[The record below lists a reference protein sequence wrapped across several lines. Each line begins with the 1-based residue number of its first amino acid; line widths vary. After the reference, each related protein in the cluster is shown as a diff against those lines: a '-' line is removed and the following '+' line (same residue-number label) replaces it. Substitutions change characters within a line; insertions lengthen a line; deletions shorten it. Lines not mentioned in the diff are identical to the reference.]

1 MLTKPDKLKLFT
13 LMGSYPNAMALKD
26 GKLESDILEFDFAD
40 VKVSNTAFKPLVRD
54 AKYDCSE
61 VAINTFLQARY
72 YNKPYILLPATIVGR
87 GQIHNLLY
95 NSERGVIKPTELH
108 GKRVGVRA
116 YTQTTGMWVRGML
129 AELYGM
135 DVEKV
140 RWVTFEDGHIAE
152 YKDPPFV
159 ERAPA
164 GKQLMQMLIDG
175 ELDAAIITDRSD
187 PRLKQVVPDAEEV
200 SRKWAETHGGV
211 PINHMLVMRDSIVK
225 SRPDVVREVY
235 RTVLASRRAMD
246 SSKDGKLDP
255 LRFDIENVRKSLEL
269 AIDFSLVQ
277 KFIAR
282 RLTVD
287 ELFDDTTRA
296 LTG

>member
-1 MLTKPDKLKLFT
+1 MPDKMKLFT
-13 LMGSYPNAMALKD
+13 MIGDYPNTRALRSGAIK
-26 GKLESDILEFDFAD
+26 SDLVDYQFDD
-40 VKVSNTAFKPLVRD
+40 VKVPNTAFKPLVRD

-72 YNKPYILLPATIVGR
+72 YNKPYILLPATILGR

-95 NSERGVIKPTELH
+95 NSERGELKPTDLH

-164 GKQLMQMLIDG
+164 GKELMRMLIDG

-187 PRLKQVVPDAEEV
+187 PRLKQVVPDSEEV

-235 RTVLASRRAMD
+235 RMVLASRRAMD

-255 LRFDIENVRKSLEL
+255 LRFGIENVRKSLEL
-269 AIDFSLVQ
+269 AIEFSLVQ

-296 LTG
+296 LAG

>member
-1 MLTKPDKLKLFT
+1 MPDKMKLFT
-13 LMGSYPNAMALKD
+13 MIGDYPNTRALRSGAIK
-26 GKLESDILEFDFAD
+26 SDLVDYQFDD
-40 VKVSNTAFKPLVRD
+40 IKVPNTAFKPLVRD

-152 YKDPPFV
+152 YNDPPFV

-175 ELDAAIITDRSD
+175 ELDAAIITDRGD

-255 LRFDIENVRKSLEL
+255 LRFGIDNVRKSLEL
-269 AIDFSLVQ
+269 AIEYSLVQ

-296 LTG
+296 LAG

>member
-1 MLTKPDKLKLFT
+1 MAPTKLFT
-13 LMGSYPNAMALKD
+13 LLGSYPVAMALRNGEIK
-26 GKLESDILEFDFAD
+26 SDLVEFDVAD

-95 NSERGVIKPTELH
+95 NSERGVIKPTDLH

-255 LRFDIENVRKSLEL
+255 LRFGIENVRKSLEL
-269 AIDFSLVQ
+269 AIEYSLVQ

>member
-1 MLTKPDKLKLFT
+1 MI
-13 LMGSYPNAMALKD
+13 GEYPNTSALRA
-26 GKLESDILEFDFAD
+26 GKIKSDLVEYDFDD
-40 VKVSNTAFKPLVRD
+40 VKVPNTAFKPLVRE
-54 AKYDCSE
+54 AKYDCAE
-61 VAINTFLQARY
+61 LAINTFLQAKY
-72 YNKPYILLPATIVGR
+72 YDKPYVLLPATIVGR

-95 NSERGVIKPTELH
+95 NTERGHLKPTELH

-164 GKQLMQMLIDG
+164 GKELMRMLIDG

-187 PRLKQVVPDAEEV
+187 PRLKQVVPDSEEV

-235 RTVLASRRAMD
+235 RMVLASRRAMD

-255 LRFDIENVRKSLEL
+255 LRFGIENVRKSLEL
-269 AIDFSLVQ
+269 AIEFSLVQ

-296 LTG
+296 LAG

>member
-1 MLTKPDKLKLFT
+1 MPDKTKLFT
-13 LMGSYPNAMALKD
+13 MIGEYPNTKALRSGAIK
-26 GKLESDILEFDFAD
+26 SDLVEFQFDD
-40 VKVSNTAFKPLVRD
+40 VKVPNTAFKPLVRD
-54 AKYDCSE
+54 AKYDCAE
-61 VAINTFLQARY
+61 VAINTFLQAKY
-72 YNKPYILLPATIVGR
+72 YNKPYILLPATILGR
-87 GQIHNLLY
+87 GQIQNLLY
-95 NSERGVIKPTELH
+95 NSERGQLEPTDLH

-140 RWVTFEDGHIAE
+140 NWVTFEDGHIAE

-159 ERAPA
+159 ARAPA
-164 GKQLMQMLIDG
+164 GKELMKMLIDG

-200 SRKWAETHGGV
+200 NRKWAQTHGGV
-211 PINHMLVMRDSIVK
+211 PINHMLVMRESIVK
-225 SRPDVVREVY
+225 SRPDVVREVF
-235 RTVLASRRAMD
+235 RMVLASRRAMD
-246 SSKDGKLDP
+246 PAQEGKLDA
-255 LRFDIENVRKSLEL
+255 LRFGIENVRRALEL
-269 AIDFSLVQ
+269 AIEFSLVQ

-296 LTG
+296 LAG

>member
-1 MLTKPDKLKLFT
+1 
-13 LMGSYPNAMALKD
+13 
-26 GKLESDILEFDFAD
+26 
-40 VKVSNTAFKPLVRD
+40 
-54 AKYDCSE
+54 
-61 VAINTFLQARY
+61 
-72 YNKPYILLPATIVGR
+72 
-87 GQIHNLLY
+87 
-95 NSERGVIKPTELH
+95 
-108 GKRVGVRA
+108 
-116 YTQTTGMWVRGML
+116 ML

-140 RWVTFEDGHIAE
+140 DWVTFEDGHVAE

-159 ERAPA
+159 RRAAP
-164 GKQLMQMLIDG
+164 GQQLMQMLLDG

-187 PRLKQVVPDAEEV
+187 PRLKPVIPDADEV
-200 SRKWAETHGGV
+200 NRTWAETHGGV

-225 SRPDVVREVY
+225 SRPDVAREVF

-255 LRFDIENVRKSLEL
+255 LRFGIENVRKALEL
-269 AIDFSLVQ
+269 AIEMSLVQ
-277 KFIAR
+277 KFIFR

-296 LTG
+296 LAG

>member
-1 MLTKPDKLKLFT
+1 MPDKMKLFT
-13 LMGSYPNAMALKD
+13 MIGDYPNTRALRSGAIK
-26 GKLESDILEFDFAD
+26 SDLVDYQFDD
-40 VKVSNTAFKPLVRD
+40 VKVPNTAFKPLVRD

-72 YNKPYILLPATIVGR
+72 YNKPYILLPATILGR

-95 NSERGVIKPTELH
+95 NSERGELKPTDLH

-164 GKQLMQMLIDG
+164 GKELMRMLIDG

-187 PRLKQVVPDAEEV
+187 PRLKQVVPDSEEV

-211 PINHMLVMRDSIVK
+211 PINHLLVMRDSIVK

-235 RTVLASRRAMD
+235 RMVLASRRAMD

-255 LRFDIENVRKSLEL
+255 LRFGIENVRKSLEL
-269 AIDFSLVQ
+269 AIEFSLVQ

-296 LTG
+296 LAG

>member
-1 MLTKPDKLKLFT
+1 MPDKTNLFT
-13 LMGSYPNAMALKD
+13 MIGEYPNTTALRSGAIK
-26 GKLESDILEFDFAD
+26 SDLVDFTFDD
-40 VKVSNTAFKPLVRD
+40 VKVPNTAFKPLVRD

-61 VAINTFLQARY
+61 VAINTFLQAKY
-72 YNKPYILLPATIVGR
+72 YNKPYILLPATILGR

-95 NSERGVIKPTELH
+95 NSERGHLKPTDLH

-140 RWVTFEDGHIAE
+140 SWVTFEDGHIAE

-159 ERAPA
+159 ARAPA
-164 GKQLMQMLIDG
+164 GKDLMKMLIDG
-175 ELDAAIITDRSD
+175 ELDAAIITDRTD

-200 SRKWAETHGGV
+200 SRRWAETHGGV
-211 PINHMLVMRDSIVK
+211 PINHMLVMRESIVK
-225 SRPDVVREVY
+225 SRPDVVREVF
-235 RTVLASRRAMD
+235 RMVLASRRAMD
-246 SSKDGKLDP
+246 SSKEGKLDA
-255 LRFDIENVRKSLEL
+255 LRFGIENVRKALEL
-269 AIDFSLVQ
+269 AIDMSLVQ

-296 LTG
+296 LAG

>member
-1 MLTKPDKLKLFT
+1 MPDKMKLFT
-13 LMGSYPNAMALKD
+13 MIGEYPNTTALRSGAIK
-26 GKLESDILEFDFAD
+26 SDLVDYQFDD
-40 VKVSNTAFKPLVRD
+40 VKVPNTAFKPLVRE
-54 AKYDCSE
+54 AKYDCAE
-61 VAINTFLQARY
+61 VAINTFLQAKY

-95 NSERGVIKPTELH
+95 NSERGQLKPTDLH

-140 RWVTFEDGHIAE
+140 NWVTFEDGHVAE

-159 ERAPA
+159 SRAPA
-164 GKQLMQMLIDG
+164 GKELMKMLIDG

-225 SRPDVVREVY
+225 SRPDVVREVF
-235 RTVLASRRAMD
+235 RMVLASRRAMD
-246 SSKDGKLDP
+246 PAKEGKLDA
-255 LRFDIENVRKSLEL
+255 LRFGIENVRKALEL
-269 AIDFSLVQ
+269 AIEFSLVQ

-296 LTG
+296 LAG

>member
-1 MLTKPDKLKLFT
+1 MPDKTKLFT
-13 LMGSYPNAMALKD
+13 MIGEYPNTSALRAGRIK
-26 GKLESDILEFDFAD
+26 SDVVAYDFDD
-40 VKVSNTAFKPLVRD
+40 IKVPNTAFKPLVRE

-61 VAINTFLQARY
+61 LAINTFLQAKY
-72 YNKPYILLPATIVGR
+72 YDKPYVLLPATIVGR

-95 NSERGVIKPTELH
+95 NTERGHLKPTELH

-140 RWVTFEDGHIAE
+140 NWVTFEDGHIAE

-159 ERAPA
+159 TRAAP

-187 PRLKQVVPDAEEV
+187 PRLKQVVPDSEEV

-235 RTVLASRRAMD
+235 RMVLASRRAMD

-255 LRFDIENVRKSLEL
+255 LRFGIENVRKSLEL
-269 AIDFSLVQ
+269 AIEYSLVQ

>member
-1 MLTKPDKLKLFT
+1 MPDKMKLFT
-13 LMGSYPNAMALKD
+13 MVGDYPNTRALRSGAIK
-26 GKLESDILEFDFAD
+26 SDLVDYQFDD
-40 VKVSNTAFKPLVRD
+40 VKVPNTAFKPLVRD

-175 ELDAAIITDRSD
+175 ELDAAIITDRGD

-225 SRPDVVREVY
+225 SRPDVVRDVY

-246 SSKDGKLDP
+246 SSTDGKLDP
-255 LRFDIENVRKSLEL
+255 LRFGIENVRKSLEL
-269 AIDFSLVQ
+269 AIDYSLVQ

-296 LTG
+296 LAG

>member
-1 MLTKPDKLKLFT
+1 MPDKMKLFT
-13 LMGSYPNAMALKD
+13 MIGDYPNTRALRS
-26 GKLESDILEFDFAD
+26 GAIRSDLVDYQFDD
-40 VKVSNTAFKPLVRD
+40 VKVPNTAFKPLVRD

-72 YNKPYILLPATIVGR
+72 YNKPYILLPATIVGL

-200 SRKWAETHGGV
+200 GRKWAETHGGV

-255 LRFDIENVRKSLEL
+255 LRFGIENVRKSLEL
-269 AIDFSLVQ
+269 AIEYSLVQ
-277 KFIAR
+277 KFVAR

>member
-1 MLTKPDKLKLFT
+1 MPDKMKLYT
-13 LMGSYPNAMALKD
+13 MIGEYPNTKALRSGAIK
-26 GKLESDILEFDFAD
+26 SDLIEYDFDD
-40 VKVSNTAFKPLVRD
+40 VKVPNTAFKPLVRE
-54 AKYDCSE
+54 AKYDCAE
-61 VAINTFLQARY
+61 LAINTFLQAKY
-72 YNKPYILLPATIVGR
+72 YDKPYVLLPATIVGR
-87 GQIHNLLY
+87 GQIHNLVY
-95 NSERGVIKPTELH
+95 NTERGHLKPTELH

-175 ELDAAIITDRSD
+175 ELDAAIITDRGD

-255 LRFDIENVRKSLEL
+255 LRFGIENVRKSLEL
-269 AIDFSLVQ
+269 AIEYSLVQ

-296 LTG
+296 LAG

>member
-1 MLTKPDKLKLFT
+1 MPDKTKLFT
-13 LMGSYPNAMALKD
+13 MIGEYPNTHALRSGAIK
-26 GKLESDILEFDFAD
+26 SDLVVYDFDD
-40 VKVSNTAFKPLVRD
+40 VKVPNTAFKPLVRE
-54 AKYDCSE
+54 AKYDCAE
-61 VAINTFLQARY
+61 LAINTFLQAKY
-72 YNKPYILLPATIVGR
+72 YDKPYVLLPATIVGR

-129 AELYGM
+129 AALYGM

-140 RWVTFEDGHIAE
+140 SWVTFEDGHIAE

-159 ERAPA
+159 TRAAP
-164 GKQLMQMLIDG
+164 GKQIMQMLLDG
-175 ELDAAIITDRSD
+175 ELDATIITDRSD
-187 PRLKQVVPDAEEV
+187 PRLKQVVPDSEEV

-211 PINHMLVMRDSIVK
+211 PINHMLVMRKSIVQ
-225 SRPDVVREVY
+225 SRPDVAREVF
-235 RTVLASRRAMD
+235 RTVLESRRAMD

-255 LRFDIENVRKSLEL
+255 LRFGIENVRRALEL
-269 AIDFSLVQ
+269 AIEMSLVQ
-277 KFIAR
+277 KFIFR
-282 RLTVD
+282 KLSVD

-296 LTG
+296 LAG

>member
-1 MLTKPDKLKLFT
+1 MAAKTKLFT
-13 LMGSYPNAMALKD
+13 MIGEYPNTKALRS
-26 GKLESDILEFDFAD
+26 GATSSDLVEFDFDD
-40 VKVSNTAFKPLVRD
+40 VKVPNTAFKPLVRE
-54 AKYDCSE
+54 AKYDCAE
-61 VAINTFLQARY
+61 VAINTFLQAKY

-95 NSERGVIKPTELH
+95 NSERGVVKPTDLH

-164 GKQLMQMLIDG
+164 GKQLMQMLLDG
-175 ELDAAIITDRSD
+175 ELDAAIITDRTD
-187 PRLKQVVPDAEEV
+187 PRLKPLVPDAEEV

-235 RTVLASRRAMD
+235 RTVLESRRAMD

-255 LRFDIENVRKSLEL
+255 LRFGIDNVRKSLEL
-269 AIDFSLVQ
+269 AIEYSLVQ

-296 LTG
+296 LAG

>member
-1 MLTKPDKLKLFT
+1 MPDKMKLFT
-13 LMGSYPNAMALKD
+13 MIGDYPNTRALRSGAIK
-26 GKLESDILEFDFAD
+26 SDLVDYQFDD
-40 VKVSNTAFKPLVRD
+40 VKVPNTAFKPLVRD

-72 YNKPYILLPATIVGR
+72 YNKPYILLPATILGR

-95 NSERGVIKPTELH
+95 NSERGELKPTDLH

-164 GKQLMQMLIDG
+164 GKELMRMLIDG

-187 PRLKQVVPDAEEV
+187 PRLKQVVPDSEEV

-235 RTVLASRRAMD
+235 RMVLASRRAMD

-255 LRFDIENVRKSLEL
+255 LRFGIENVRKSLEL
-269 AIDFSLVQ
+269 AIEFSLVQ

-287 ELFDDTTRA
+287 ELFDDTTRVLA
-296 LTG
+296 G

>member
-1 MLTKPDKLKLFT
+1 MPDKMKLYT
-13 LMGSYPNAMALKD
+13 MIGEYPNTHALRSGAIK
-26 GKLESDILEFDFAD
+26 SDLVEYDFDD
-40 VKVSNTAFKPLVRD
+40 VKVPNTAFKPLVRE
-54 AKYDCSE
+54 AKYDCAE
-61 VAINTFLQARY
+61 LAINTFLQAKY
-72 YNKPYILLPATIVGR
+72 YNKPYVLLPATIVGR

-95 NSERGVIKPTELH
+95 NSERGHLAPTDLH

-140 RWVTFEDGHIAE
+140 DWVTFEDGHVAE

-159 ERAPA
+159 RRAAP
-164 GKQLMQMLIDG
+164 GKQLMQMLLDG

-187 PRLKQVVPDAEEV
+187 PRLKPVIPDADAV
-200 SRKWAETHGGV
+200 NRKWAETHGGV
-211 PINHMLVMRDSIVK
+211 PINHMLVMRDSIAK
-225 SRPDVVREVY
+225 SRPDVAREVF

-255 LRFDIENVRKSLEL
+255 LRFGIENVRKALEL
-269 AIDFSLVQ
+269 AIEMSLVQ
-277 KFIAR
+277 KFIFR

-296 LTG
+296 LAG

>member
-1 MLTKPDKLKLFT
+1 MPDKMKLYT
-13 LMGSYPNAMALKD
+13 MIGEYPNTHALRSGAIK
-26 GKLESDILEFDFAD
+26 SDLVEYDFDD
-40 VKVSNTAFKPLVRD
+40 VKVPNTAFKPLVRE
-54 AKYDCSE
+54 AKYDCAE
-61 VAINTFLQARY
+61 LAINTFLQAKY
-72 YNKPYILLPATIVGR
+72 YNKPYVLLPATIVGR

-95 NSERGVIKPTELH
+95 NSERGHLAPTDLH

-140 RWVTFEDGHIAE
+140 DWVTFEDGHVAE

-159 ERAPA
+159 RRAAP
-164 GKQLMQMLIDG
+164 GKQLMQMLLDG

-187 PRLKQVVPDAEEV
+187 PRLKPVIPDADEV
-200 SRKWAETHGGV
+200 NRTWAETHGGV

-225 SRPDVVREVY
+225 SRPDVAREVF

-255 LRFDIENVRKSLEL
+255 LRFGIENVRKALEL
-269 AIDFSLVQ
+269 AIEMSLVQ
-277 KFIAR
+277 KFIFR

-296 LTG
+296 LAG

>member
-1 MLTKPDKLKLFT
+1 MPDKMKLFT
-13 LMGSYPNAMALKD
+13 MIGDYPNTTALRSGAIK
-26 GKLESDILEFDFAD
+26 SDLVDYQFDD
-40 VKVSNTAFKPLVRD
+40 VKVPNTAFKPLVRE
-54 AKYDCSE
+54 AKYDCAE
-61 VAINTFLQARY
+61 VAINTFLQAKY

-95 NSERGVIKPTELH
+95 NSERGELKPTDLH

-116 YTQTTGMWVRGML
+116 YTQTTGMWVRGMR

-135 DVEKV
+135 DVAKV

-164 GKQLMQMLIDG
+164 GKELMQMLIDG

-187 PRLKQVVPDAEEV
+187 PRLKQVVPDAAEV

-211 PINHMLVMRDSIVK
+211 PINHMLVIRDSIVK

-235 RTVLASRRAMD
+235 RMVLASRRVMD

-255 LRFDIENVRKSLEL
+255 LRFGIENVRKALEL

>member
-1 MLTKPDKLKLFT
+1 MPDKMKLFT
-13 LMGSYPNAMALKD
+13 MIGDYPNPRALRSGAIK
-26 GKLESDILEFDFAD
+26 SDLVDYQFDD
-40 VKVSNTAFKPLVRD
+40 IKVPNTAFKPLVRD

-72 YNKPYILLPATIVGR
+72 SNKPYILLPATIVGR

-246 SSKDGKLDP
+246 LSKDGKLDP
-255 LRFDIENVRKSLEL
+255 LRFGIENVRKSLEL
-269 AIDFSLVQ
+269 AIEYSLVQ

-296 LTG
+296 LAG

>member
-1 MLTKPDKLKLFT
+1 MPDKMKLFT
-13 LMGSYPNAMALKD
+13 MIGDYPNTKALRSGAIK
-26 GKLESDILEFDFAD
+26 SDLVDYQFDD
-40 VKVSNTAFKPLVRD
+40 VKVPNTAFKPLVRE
-54 AKYDCSE
+54 AKYDCAE
-61 VAINTFLQARY
+61 VAINTFLQAKY

-95 NSERGVIKPTELH
+95 NSERGELKPTDLH

-164 GKQLMQMLIDG
+164 GKELMPMLIDG

-187 PRLKQVVPDAEEV
+187 PRLKQVVADAAEV

-225 SRPDVVREVY
+225 SRPDVVRDVY
-235 RTVLASRRAMD
+235 RMVLASRRAMD

-255 LRFDIENVRKSLEL
+255 LRFGIENVRKALEL
-269 AIDFSLVQ
+269 AIEFSLVQ

-296 LTG
+296 LAG